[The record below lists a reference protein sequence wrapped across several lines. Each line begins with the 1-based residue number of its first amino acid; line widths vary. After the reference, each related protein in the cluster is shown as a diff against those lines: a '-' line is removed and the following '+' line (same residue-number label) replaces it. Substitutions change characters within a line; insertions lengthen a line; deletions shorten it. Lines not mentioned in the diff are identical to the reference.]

1 MMLSIVGCHFR
12 PPAKDLLQVMATGTP
27 LMLVR
32 EPENPYDPNAIKVM
46 VATTDID
53 EAWADDLR
61 PMLASRGL
69 DWSDLQAEPEWH
81 LGYIPRTEA
90 EVLAVSFDAH
100 GEPVHATLAFDMT
113 GKPAVVFEAP

>member
-1 MMLSIVGCHFR
+1 MLLPIVGAHFR

-32 EPENPYDPNAIKVM
+32 EPENPYDANAVKIM

-61 PMLASRGL
+61 PLIGARGL
-69 DWSDLQAEPEWH
+69 DWSDLQAELEWH
-81 LGYIPRTEA
+81 LGYIPRTDA
-90 EVLAVSFDAH
+90 ETLVQAFDDR
-100 GEPVHATLAFDMT
+100 GEPVPAKLAFDLT
-113 GKPAVVFEAP
+113 GKPAVVFDL